1 MLEDKSELF
10 LQFIKNV
17 TESGT
22 FNKALVDKNLT
33 IAHSLYDDG
42 WRHSYSVV
50 TQYYL
55 EQVETAKLNLFLEQ
69 AVTNLSSLLAKI
81 IDDSANIEDL
91 ETKRCR
97 RSIEKL
103 KDHIN
108 LEVVRLAYTGKIKE
122 DALSTSRKALD
133 NSLKATENIDKVNK
147 AFQNMRKESVTVLG
161 IFASIV
167 VAFVGGSTLTAS
179 IFSNM
184 HKVDTPLL
192 CFLTVLI
199 IGFISNLVFQLFNF
213 LRRIN
218 DLDGPNTSLKWYN
231 IALSVVSVACLVWQY
246 VDSAFW

>member
-97 RSIEKL
+97 RSI
-103 KDHIN
+103 D
-108 LEVVRLAYTGKIKE
+108 
-122 DALSTSRKALD
+122 RK
-133 NSLKATENIDKVNK
+133 
-147 AFQNMRKESVTVLG
+147 
-161 IFASIV
+161 
-167 VAFVGGSTLTAS
+167 
-179 IFSNM
+179 
-184 HKVDTPLL
+184 
-192 CFLTVLI
+192 
-199 IGFISNLVFQLFNF
+199 NF
-213 LRRIN
+213 KSWKTKSFR
-218 DLDGPNTSLKWYN
+218 S
-231 IALSVVSVACLVWQY
+231 
-246 VDSAFW
+246 